1 MVEEGDALPAKT
13 IVAASQ
19 ENLASLDKVRAQW
32 QKVKAERLAAVNS
45 LLQKYQQTGLS
56 GGGQ

>member
-1 MVEEGDALPAKT
+1 
-13 IVAASQ
+13 VAASQ
-19 ENLASLDKVRAQW
+19 EDLASLDKVRAQW